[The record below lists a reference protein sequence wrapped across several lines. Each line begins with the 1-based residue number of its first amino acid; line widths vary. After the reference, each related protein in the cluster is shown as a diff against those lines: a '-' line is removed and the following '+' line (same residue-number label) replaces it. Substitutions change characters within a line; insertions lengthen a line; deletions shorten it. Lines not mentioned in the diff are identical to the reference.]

1 MKMKK
6 NYVICVLTA
15 AMLAS
20 GTGCVAKTNDSVVV
34 SQEGASIIYDGAP
47 LEFDVAPVNEN
58 GTILVPM
65 RAVFEALGAKVKWD
79 AQTQSVSARKSSKTY
94 AMTLGEKTITV
105 SKNNEVTDTTTANE
119 AMQLVEDR
127 TMIPLRALGELF
139 GLEVDWNDETKTVT
153 LITPSEESDDS
164 WKENAGTVDLSAMTV
179 DGSGISVSGKVITI
193 TEGGD
198 FTVTGKNS
206 DAQIVVDT
214 DAKVRLRLNGVDL
227 ANTDG
232 APIYIKSAD
241 KCYIT
246 LEEGTENTLTDGG
259 EYTEELEING
269 CIYSSDNLEIKG
281 KGALNINANVHHGIA
296 AKDNLEISNGTINIT
311 AQGDGIH
318 VNDTAAISGG
328 TVNITSAQDGIQ
340 SESILDITDG
350 VINISCTGEVTEST
364 AGYGMGPGG
373 GRGQQQMT
381 VSDTEEDDEAEDI
394 SSKGLKAGWMMD
406 ISGGE
411 ITVNSNDTCIKC
423 DSELDISGGTLT
435 LTSEVKKGIKGM
447 EDVNIDGGTIDIK
460 KSTEGIETKRVMT
473 INGGDISVIASDD
486 GLNAGGNGAGGGR
499 GGFGGGMMP
508 EGDGMAPPEMPENMK
523 GQLPQKPENMTDGAE
538 QPGGMRGQKGGRGMN
553 ADGESMTPPE
563 KPEGDGGMELRERP
577 EGDDRAAEPQIGGRG
592 GMTGGRGES
601 AVVST
606 EHHIQINGGNIY
618 INAGGDGIDSNGS
631 LIIDGGTVTVDGASA
646 GGNSALDHDG
656 LMQINGGMVTAV
668 GSAGM
673 IENPSASS
681 AQNILSAYI
690 SANAG
695 QTITIKDAD
704 GSQVCSHTVTNAAG
718 HIMFSS
724 ADIAQGVTYTVYV
737 DGTKQCSGTAESA
750 LTTIGTPAA
759 GSRGG
764 MGGRNN

>member
-6 NYVICVLTA
+6 NHVICMLTA

-20 GTGCVAKTNDSVVV
+20 GTGCVAKTNDSVGA
-34 SQEGASIIYDGAP
+34 SQQGASIIYDGTP

-105 SKNNEVTDTTTANE
+105 SKNDEITDTTMANE
-119 AMQLVEDR
+119 AMQLVNDR

-153 LITPSEESDDS
+153 LTTPEEESDDL
-164 WKENAGTVDLSAMTV
+164 WKENTGTVDLSAMTAA
-179 DGSGISVSGKVITI
+179 GSGVSVSGKVITI

-214 DAKVRLRLNGVDL
+214 DAKVRLRLNGVEL
-227 ANTDG
+227 VNTDG

-246 LEEGTENTLTDGG
+246 LEDGTENTLTDGG

-296 AKDNLEISNGTINIT
+296 AKDNLEISNGTIYIT
-311 AQGDGIH
+311 AEGDGIH

-340 SESILDITDG
+340 SESILDISG
-350 VINISCTGEVTEST
+350 GIINISCTGEVTAST
-364 AGYGMGPGG
+364 AGFGMGPGG
-373 GRGQQQMT
+373 ARAQMQT
-381 VSDTEEDDEAEDI
+381 AVYDAEDDETEDI

-411 ITVNSNDTCIKC
+411 ITVNSNDTCVKC

-447 EDVNIDGGTIDIK
+447 EDVNIDGGIIDIK
-460 KSTEGIETKRVMT
+460 KSTEGIETKRIMT

-508 EGDGMAPPEMPENMK
+508 EEGMTPPERQENAD
-523 GQLPQKPENMTDGAE
+523 GEIPQKPDNMGEGAA

-553 ADGESMTPPE
+553 ADGEGMTPPE
-563 KPEGDGGMELRERP
+563 RPEGDGGMELRERP
-577 EGDDRAAEPQIGGRG
+577 EGDDRAAEPQMGERG

-601 AVVST
+601 ASVSA

-656 LMQINGGMVTAV
+656 LMQINGGVVIAV

-673 IENPSASS
+673 IENPSVSS
-681 AQNILSAYI
+681 AQNILSVYI

-695 QTITIKDAD
+695 QTITIKDEA
-704 GSQVCSHTVTNAAG
+704 GSQVCSHTAANAAG

-724 ADIAQGVTYTVYV
+724 EDIAQGGTYTIYV

-750 LTTIGTPAA
+750 LTTIGVPAA

-764 MGGRNN
+764 MGGRK